1 MKVTVLEYEEDPT
14 VVTPNNGDPTSA
26 AEGFSFSQLLSCEH
40 TIDLNI
46 IKNSDGN
53 TNSNNYAVQT
63 TSRRRTASS
72 FSKSLVESPI
82 RVVRQLFLPIGYPH
96 SVDPTYLPYQLY
108 DGLQGLCSYWR
119 GVVSTKAVFQAAGV
133 GDAKATAMSAAL
145 NWAVRDGTGMIGGL
159 LYSYVASSY
168 FDSHVK
174 ECRLFLADVV
184 NDVALTLDMMAPYFG
199 PIGLVYILS
208 LSTIG
213 KTMCGIT
220 AGATKGRITHHFA
233 RHNGNMADL
242 TAKESTQETLVSLV
256 GMIGGVYVAKMLEH
270 SDAAW
275 TWLMFG
281 ILTMLHVWANYKA
294 VTLLKL
300 TTLNPERTRV
310 LFQTQVVGIMA
321 QNVRRD
327 IQTGVMVSSAESLSP
342 QLVSAIQSLSAPED
356 IQESMSSSLWNLL
369 FPTIRLS
376 RPINF
381 SSLRDCSLFMSDV
394 PRDLP
399 YIIGFGGGTTL
410 YVWLT
415 VGATMEDEL
424 RAYVHAL
431 LLQALMSG
439 NGGLNDEFSCS
450 LFQRYENTFF
460 DVVGFP
466 LVCIFNVF
474 YVTLSPMSFCE
485 LHFTTSYSSVKQIN
499 NLFDSTIQST
509 ITGDGVSVKTSTLK
523 DGFPTKTTKVTLMKR
538 LEYLGWDLQSRLY
551 LGFPSRRLHVA
562 VKDD

>member
-1 MKVTVLEYEEDPT
+1 MKVTVLEYEEDPS
-14 VVTPNNGDPTSA
+14 VVFPKSGGISSSNVG
-26 AEGFSFSQLLSCEH
+26 LSSSHLHSSEH
-40 TIDLNI
+40 TIDLI
-46 IKNSDGN
+46 VIETSGN
-53 TNSNNYAVQT
+53 PDSSNYAVQS
-63 TSRRRTASS
+63 TSRRRRTAASY
-72 FSKSLVESPI
+72 SKSLIESPV
-82 RVVRQLFLPIGYPH
+82 RVVRQLFLPLGYPH

-174 ECRLFLADVV
+174 ECRLILADVV

-199 PIGLVYILS
+199 PVGSVYILS

-233 RHNGNMADL
+233 RQNGNMADL

-270 SDAAW
+270 SNIFW

-281 ILTMLHVWANYKA
+281 ILTVLHVWANYKA

-300 TTLNPERTRV
+300 ATLNPERARV
-310 LFQTQVVGIMA
+310 LFQTQIVGIMS
-321 QNVRRD
+321 QNVQRD
-327 IQTGVMVSSAESLSP
+327 IQLGVKASPAESLT
-342 QLVSAIQSLSAPED
+342 SAIQNLPAPED

-369 FPTIRLS
+369 LPKIRLS
-376 RPINF
+376 SHIDF
-381 SSLRDCSLFMSDV
+381 SKLRDCSLFMSDV
-394 PRDLP
+394 QRNIP
-399 YIIGFGGGTTL
+399 YVIGHGGGSTL

-431 LLQALMSG
+431 LLQDLMSG
-439 NGGLNDEFSCS
+439 NDESGVRKHEFSCA
-450 LFQRYENTFF
+450 
-460 DVVGFP
+460 
-466 LVCIFNVF
+466 LVHR
-474 YVTLSPMSFCE
+474 YVTSSFD
-485 LHFTTSYSSVKQIN
+485 L
-499 NLFDSTIQST
+499 
-509 ITGDGVSVKTSTLK
+509 DGP
-523 DGFPTKTTKVTLMKR
+523 F
-538 LEYLGWDLQSRLY
+538 LY
-551 LGFPSRRLHVA
+551 IL
-562 VKDD
+562 